1 MNRNFGMSHV
11 RTDLG
16 GRYEHPPA
24 RSRLGRYA
32 PSDSILLPP
41 GNLPFPRGQFTQ
53 AMFDVG
59 TLFVWL
65 LLGCLAVL
73 IAGSPLIILGW
84 ILFFG

>member
-1 MNRNFGMSHV
+1 MSRNFGISNV

-41 GNLPFPRGQFTQ
+41 GNLSLPRSEFAQ
-53 AMFDVG
+53 AALDVFKLLCAFLLVSATG
-59 TLFVWL
+59 CGLAFAFFILLFVNT
-65 LLGCLAVL
+65 
-73 IAGSPLIILGW
+73 
-84 ILFFG
+84 